1 MRIAADGFK
10 TLITQHYPEDGSKKG
25 TLDLVLIPQ

>member
-10 TLITQHYPEDGSKKG
+10 TLITQHYPESGSRG
-25 TLDLVLIPQ
+25 GDFDLALIYP